1 MKGSGAMVG
10 LVAGAVLM
18 AAVCSIGIVV
28 LLVDLAGNGYEA
40 MGSVK
45 GLIKIA
51 VSLAGI
57 LSFGLTMVLIIGL
70 LSVGQMD

>member
-1 MKGSGAMVG
+1 MVG

-18 AAVCSIGIVV
+18 AAVCSIGIAV
-28 LLVDLAGNGYEA
+28 LLVDLAGTGSEA

-57 LSFGLTMVLIIGL
+57 LSFGVTMVLIIGL